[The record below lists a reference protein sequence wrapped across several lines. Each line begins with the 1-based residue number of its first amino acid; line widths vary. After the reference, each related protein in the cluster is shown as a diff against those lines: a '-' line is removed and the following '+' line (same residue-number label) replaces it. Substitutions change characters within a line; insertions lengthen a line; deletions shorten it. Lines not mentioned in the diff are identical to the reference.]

1 MKSLNTLTASVLAL
15 ACLGSGA
22 ASAQT
27 EWLAGTT
34 VRMGYTHVAPNS
46 SATEATGPLLPG
58 PPSGVSLKVD
68 NQSTLFFSLA
78 RDIHP
83 NMEVELA
90 MGLPPT
96 HDIRAQLSPA
106 LPAHIQNLNGA
117 VIAKVRQIAP
127 TLFVNYKFGEAS
139 SAFRPF
145 VGVGVNYTNFDK
157 RESTALGNQLNGGPT
172 DIRLTDSWGLAAQ
185 AGLSY
190 RLIYK
195 WSLNAA
201 VATARVKTH
210 LTATTAGLARKIDI
224 RFRPTV
230 FTLSAGYVF

>member
-1 MKSLNTLTASVLAL
+1 MKSLNTLTASMLAL

-78 RDIHP
+78 RDIDP
-83 NMEVELA
+83 NVEVELA
-90 MGLPPT
+90 LGLPPT

-190 RLIYK
+190 RLSDK

-210 LTATTAGLARKIDI
+210 LTATTAGQARKIDI

>member
-68 NQSTLFFSLA
+68 SQRTLFFSLA
-78 RDIHP
+78 RDIDP
-83 NMEVELA
+83 NVEVELA
-90 MGLPPT
+90 LGLPPT

-190 RLIYK
+190 RLSDK

>member
-78 RDIHP
+78 RDIDP
-83 NMEVELA
+83 NVEVELA
-90 MGLPPT
+90 LGLPPT

-190 RLIYK
+190 RLSDK

-224 RFRPTV
+224 RYRPTV

>member
-15 ACLGSGA
+15 ACLGCGA

-34 VRMGYTHVAPNS
+34 VRMGYTHLAPNS
-46 SATEATGPLLPG
+46 SATDAVGPLLPA

-68 NQSTLFFSLA
+68 SQSTLFFSLA
-78 RDIHP
+78 RDINP
-83 NMEVELA
+83 NVEVELA
-90 MGLPPT
+90 LGLPPT
-96 HDIRAQLSPA
+96 HDVRAELSPA
-106 LPAHIQNLNGA
+106 LPPNVQKLNGQ

-145 VGVGVNYTNFDK
+145 VGLGVNYTNFDK
-157 RESTALGNQLNGGPT
+157 RESTALGNLLNGGPT
-172 DIRLTDSWGLAAQ
+172 DIRLTDSWGMAAQ
-185 AGLSY
+185 AGLNY
-190 RLIYK
+190 RINDK

-201 VATARVKTH
+201 VLTARVKTH
-210 LTATTAGLARKIDI
+210 LTATTAGQARKIDI

>member
-1 MKSLNTLTASVLAL
+1 MKPLNTLTASMLAL
-15 ACLGSGA
+15 ACLGS
-22 ASAQT
+22 ASAWAQT

-78 RDIHP
+78 RDIDP
-83 NMEVELA
+83 NVEVELA
-90 MGLPPT
+90 LGLPPT

-190 RLIYK
+190 RLSDK

>member
-68 NQSTLFFSLA
+68 NQSTLCFSLA
-78 RDIHP
+78 RDIDP
-83 NMEVELA
+83 NVEVELA
-90 MGLPPT
+90 LGLPPT

-190 RLIYK
+190 RLSDK